1 MAESNQDVLKMLLI
15 HYSGASGPVEYSFLG
30 KIKRI
35 GGVSLNYSLLGR
47 LKSIGANTSPYVL
60 KYDFWGRIKQVAILS
75 VLYLLFSNDIRSV
88 GELQVG
94 YDAQNRIRE
103 LGELKVNYNARGN
116 IVAIGEMVLK
126 RSGWLDRIS
135 SVENKGG
142 NIDEQWPIVVPEQKP
157 AKKWLPYLIVTLLLL
172 GTFFIGNG
180 LIPGPGPIPS
190 PTPVTLTPS
199 PQPLSQ
205 TCITPTEDFA
215 GGAINI
221 RQEPKEE
228 SIVVGTLKYGAVVV
242 ATVRSGEGWY
252 ALLSG
257 GYVGSRVVNEVPC
270 RD

>member
-116 IVAIGEMVLK
+116 IVAIGDMVLK
-126 RSGWLDRIS
+126 RSGWWDRIS
-135 SVENKGG
+135 YVENKGG
-142 NIDEQWPIVVPEQKP
+142 NIDEEWPNVVPEQTP
-157 AKKWLPYLIVTLLLL
+157 SKKWFPYLIVALLLL
-172 GTFFIGNG
+172 GAFFIFNG
-180 LIPGPGPIPS
+180 LFPGPGPIPS
-190 PTPVTLTPS
+190 PIPVTSTPS
-199 PQPLSQ
+199 PEPLSQ
-205 TCITPTEDFA
+205 TCITPTDAFT

-221 RQEPKEE
+221 RQEPREG
-228 SIVVGTLKYGAVVV
+228 SFVIATLKYGDVVIV
-242 ATVRSGEGWY
+242 TTRSREGWY

-270 RD
+270 RE